1 MKRNNSRI
9 KAMMVLYHYDLM
21 NEELDIDYINKI
33 INESGKVLCDEEFFR
48 ELVQGVI
55 SHLDS
60 INHIINLNIKN
71 WTLDRMSVVDRNLI
85 RIGVYEMLYTATPK
99 NIIIN
104 EIINITHEYSDLGD
118 KNAARFNNRLLDE
131 IRKSIDGKQ

>member
-21 NEELDIDYINKI
+21 NEKTDINYFNKI
-33 INESGKVLCDEEFFR
+33 INEDEEVLSDEEFFD
-48 ELVQGVI
+48 ELVEGVI
-55 SHLDS
+55 EHLEE
-60 INHIINLNIKN
+60 INRIINLNIKN
-71 WTLDRMSVVDRNLI
+71 WTLDRMSVVDRALI
-85 RIGVYEMLYTATPK
+85 RIGVYEMLYTDTPK

-104 EIINITHEYSDLGD
+104 EIINLTHEYSDLGD

-131 IRKSIDGKQ
+131 IRKNIDGE